1 MIVID
6 LMATTKSDKK
16 FPSPGLTPK
25 CWQKKALT
33 LVCDEIQQRSVLD
46 NKAALSPR
54 RSYSS
59 KPCRTGDYIAL
70 KPRDH
75 AEKKALSSWQYCSA
89 QSWTLGNTAALSP
102 GQSCSAQSQEI
113 MLAQGVKWTKSSVL
127 RISFMQWN
135 FHWSRS
141 LRKYEKM
148 LTGNGY
154 FFIHLLTS
162 RPTSSD
168 PPKTLANLI
177 RLHVTSCTGM

>member
-1 MIVID
+1 MRSNSAQSSTIR
-6 LMATTKSDKK
+6 
-16 FPSPGLTPK
+16 
-25 CWQKKALT
+25 
-33 LVCDEIQQRSVLD
+33 QRSVLD
-46 NKAALSPR
+46 DHIAPSPVELEINLHLNHEIMPKKK
-54 RSYSS
+54 RSVL
-59 KPCRTGDYIAL
+59 D
-70 KPRDH
+70 
-75 AEKKALSSWQYCSA
+75 
-89 QSWTLGNTAALSP
+89 NTAALSP
-102 GQSCSAQSQEI
+102 GQSCNAQSQEI

>member
-59 KPCRTGDYIAL
+59 KPCRTGDKFAL

-75 AEKKALSSWQYCSA
+75 AEKKRSVLD
-89 QSWTLGNTAALSP
+89 NTAALSP
-102 GQSCSAQSQEI
+102 GQSCNAQSQEI
-113 MLAQGVKWTKSSVL
+113 MLAQGVNWTKSSVL

-168 PPKTLANLI
+168 PPKT
-177 RLHVTSCTGM
+177 